1 MNNIEKLNSILDAFK
16 VAAICRDFHEYKNAC
31 SYDIELKPGT
41 RLKDLEKY
49 STEFSLALRTYSK
62 PRINVLPESGVVRFE
77 FLKSKGEKITL
88 CELGQ
93 TAIRPSGELTCL
105 LGETLEGTPLWVD
118 LAKNPHMLVAGC
130 TGSGKSTTLHTIIA
144 NMLLYPKVQVF
155 LMDPKRIEF
164 FLYDDEKIKNTQV
177 VYDFDQCV
185 AMLEFL
191 NEEMDQRYAQ
201 IKERKVDV
209 TNFPYLVLIIDE
221 FADLRLQDHSNVF
234 HKLLCRL
241 AQKSRAARIH
251 IILATQ
257 RPSVNVVDGMI
268 KANFPARL
276 SCKVASHIDSRVIL
290 DATGAE
296 DLVGLGDSIINNN
309 EHTLQR
315 FQAAFTDAAEVCKLF
330 GIHDSPTN

>member
-16 VAAICRDFHEYKNAC
+16 VEAICQDFHEYKNAC
-31 SYDIELKPGT
+31 FYDIQLKPGA
-41 RLKDLEKY
+41 RLKDLQKY
-49 STEFSLALRTYSK
+49 SIEFSLALRSYSK
-62 PRINVLPESGVVRFE
+62 PRINILPQNGVVRFE
-77 FLKSKGEKITL
+77 FLKAKAEKISL
-88 CELGQ
+88 AQLGQ
-93 TAIRPSGELTCL
+93 TAVRPVGDLTCL
-105 LGETLEGTPLWVD
+105 LGETLEGVPLWVD
-118 LAKNPHMLVAGC
+118 LSKNPHMLVAGC

-144 NMLLYPKVQVF
+144 NLLLYPKVQVF

-164 FLYDDEKIKNTQV
+164 FQYEDQNIKNV
-177 VYDFDQCV
+177 HVDYDFEQCV
-185 AMLEFL
+185 ETLKFL
-191 NEEMDQRYAQ
+191 NEEMDQRYSL
-201 IKERKVDV
+201 IKECKVDV
-209 TNFPYLVLIIDE
+209 RKFPFHVLIIDE
-221 FADLRLQDHSNVF
+221 FADLRLQDSNNTY

-290 DATGAE
+290 DSTGAE
-296 DLVGLGDSIINNN
+296 DLVGLGDSIINNS

-315 FQAAFTDAAEVCKLF
+315 FQAAYTDAKEVCKSF
-330 GIHDSPTN
+330 GIHDSPTS